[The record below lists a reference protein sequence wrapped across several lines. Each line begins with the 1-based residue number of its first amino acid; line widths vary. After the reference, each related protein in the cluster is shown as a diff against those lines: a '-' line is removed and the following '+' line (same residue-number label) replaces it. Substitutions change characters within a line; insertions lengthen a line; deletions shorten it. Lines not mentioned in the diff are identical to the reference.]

1 MPAYRLMFP
10 SEENPLGIGGL
21 LTVIATSESDLP
33 GAIAEAISDHG
44 LGTSR
49 ADLVDIDGSRG
60 ALAFTPP
67 VRAAEDTAEFGGYA
81 TFTVQP
87 QPD

>member
-10 SEENPLGIGGL
+10 NEENPPGIRGL
-21 LTVIATSESDLP
+21 LTVTAASKADLP
-33 GAIAEAISDHG
+33 GAIAEAITDHG
-44 LGTSR
+44 LGSSR
-49 ADLVDIDGSRG
+49 ADLVEVDGSRG

-87 QPD
+87 QPV